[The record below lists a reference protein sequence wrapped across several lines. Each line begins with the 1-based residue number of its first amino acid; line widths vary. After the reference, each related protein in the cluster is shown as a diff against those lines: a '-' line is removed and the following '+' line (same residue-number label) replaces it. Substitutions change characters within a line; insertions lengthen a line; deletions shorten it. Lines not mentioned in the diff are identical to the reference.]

1 MTVLV
6 KVQRPSIETEDFCGT
21 SVFNTQGEG
30 RANIPEKQQKAFQG
44 REDFMS
50 APVSFLLLYASSA
63 DACSPLEASR
73 LWEFLF
79 IGIVFGSTGSCCC
92 VWLSLLLAS
101 GGCSLAAACRLL
113 VAAASLVAEH
123 GLQMRRLQWLQHGHS
138 VVTVPGL

>member
-21 SVFNTQGEG
+21 SVFNSQGEG
-30 RANIPEKQQKAFQG
+30 RANIPEKQQKASQG

-79 IGIVFGSTGSCCC
+79 IGIVFGSTGS
-92 VWLSLLLAS
+92 LLLRVAFSAS
-101 GGCSLAAACRLL
+101 GKRRLL
-113 VAAASLVAEH
+113 SSCGVQASRCGSFSCH
-123 GLQMRRLQWLQHGHS
+123 
-138 VVTVPGL
+138 